1 MIRPLTLVT
10 LCAAAGAGLYL
21 YQVKHSVSELDRQLR
36 DINRRTEQAR
46 ERTQV
51 LRAEWA
57 LLNEPDRLRQV
68 AQRYLPLDAMT
79 PTQFVRLSEME
90 RRLPAARQFAGPP
103 SLFAPTEPPGDGSA
117 APMAIAA
124 GTPRE
129 RPAGLVIAAAAV
141 PAVAAAAA
149 APAVV
154 EAPVAASPA
163 PAAAAPEPASP
174 AAQTLA
180 AVDPQR
186 LDPPR
191 AQPRQAEAP
200 APRPAPRAAAP
211 APRPAAPAPAV
222 QPAVHVQRRPPAP
235 PAAQTVAANVTRPVV
250 TSSLGVTALSGA
262 PTLAPPVPI
271 ARAAAATLPP
281 GMSR

>member
-68 AQRYLPLDAMT
+68 TQRYLPLDAMT
-79 PTQFVRLSEME
+79 PTQFVRQSEME
-90 RRLPAARQFAGPP
+90 RRLPPARQFAGPP

-124 GTPRE
+124 AEPRE
-129 RPAGLVIAAAAV
+129 RPAAAAV
-141 PAVAAAAA
+141 VAAAVIPAAVAAIAQ
-149 APAVV
+149 
-154 EAPVAASPA
+154 PA
-163 PAAAAPEPASP
+163 P
-174 AAQTLA
+174 T
-180 AVDPQR
+180 
-186 LDPPR
+186 
-191 AQPRQAEAP
+191 
-200 APRPAPRAAAP
+200 
-211 APRPAAPAPAV
+211 
-222 QPAVHVQRRPPAP
+222 
-235 PAAQTVAANVTRPVV
+235 
-250 TSSLGVTALSGA
+250 
-262 PTLAPPVPI
+262 
-271 ARAAAATLPP
+271 
-281 GMSR
+281 